1 MVIVV
6 TDTRSNPSTGTLI
19 TTGRIL
25 VDTAFVFIAI
35 SPAAN
40 SGAAISLTLS
50 LLLQLRLIAI
60 NPWIELVLL

>member
-1 MVIVV
+1 MVV
-6 TDTRSNPSTGTLI
+6 TDTRSNPRAGILM

-25 VDTAFVFIAI
+25 VDAAFVFIAI

-40 SGAAISLTLS
+40 AGAAISLTLS

-60 NPWIELVLL
+60 NPRIELVLL